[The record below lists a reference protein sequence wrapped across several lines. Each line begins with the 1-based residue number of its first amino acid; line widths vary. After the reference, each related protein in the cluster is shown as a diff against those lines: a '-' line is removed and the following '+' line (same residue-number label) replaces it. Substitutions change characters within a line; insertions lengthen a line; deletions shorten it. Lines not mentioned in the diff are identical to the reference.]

1 MSLEQSIKTAFQSV
15 KGDISDVRTQ
25 LQALAER
32 QEKLEATI
40 NASAKLVQIT
50 ETKPAKKVVKKSAKK
65 IAKKK

>member
-50 ETKPAKKVVKKSAKK
+50 ETKTVKKSAKK